1 MFHIQYNIAMEF
13 KKSTR
18 AGKKYMVVVNGKTI
32 HFGSSSMEHYR
43 DTTPLKL
50 YTHLNHNDKKRRASY
65 LARAK
70 GIRNKAGELT
80 YKDKNSANYF
90 SIKFLWSG

>member
-1 MFHIQYNIAMEF
+1 MVNYNG
-13 KKSTR
+13 R
-18 AGKKYMVVVNGKTI
+18 WI
-32 HFGSSSMEHYR
+32 HFGDSQMQQFR

-50 YTHLNHNDKKRRASY
+50 YSHLDHGDEKRKKSY

-70 GIRNKAGELT
+70 GIKDKNGNLT

-90 SIKFLWSG
+90 SIRFLWS

>member
-1 MFHIQYNIAMEF
+1 MDF

-18 AGKKYMVVVNGKTI
+18 KGKKYMVVAPNGKTI
-32 HFGSSSMEHYR
+32 RFGSSSNEHYK

-50 YTHLNHNDKKRRASY
+50 YTYLDHNDEKRRASY

-70 GIRNKAGELT
+70 GIRNKKGELT
-80 YKDKNSANYF
+80 WKNKNSANYY
-90 SIKFLWSG
+90 SINFLW

>member
-1 MFHIQYNIAMEF
+1 MDF

-18 AGKKYMVVVNGKTI
+18 KGKKYMVNYNGRWI
-32 HFGSSSMEHYR
+32 HFGDSSAEHYK

-50 YTHLNHNDKKRRASY
+50 YSHLNHNDEKRKKSY

-70 GIRNKAGELT
+70 GIRNK
-80 YKDKNSANYF
+80 NMN
-90 SIKFLWSG
+90 

>member
-1 MFHIQYNIAMEF
+1 MNF

-18 AGKKYMVVVNGKTI
+18 PGKKYMVVTPNGKTI
-32 HFGSSSMEHYR
+32 HFGSLSNEHYK
-43 DTTPLKL
+43 DTTGLGL
-50 YTHLNHNDKKRRASY
+50 YTHLNHNDEKRRASY

-80 YKDKNSANYF
+80 WKNKNSANYF
-90 SIKFLWSG
+90 SVKYLWAG